1 MSNYQLPIINYQLR
15 VLFVICCV
23 LFTSCSRG
31 FKPEPLTLSVKQNL
45 ALLQTDP
52 QFVMYFNFKK
62 MRETG
67 FWTKFISDSLLN
79 NERNFGNFL
88 YNLKQATGAS
98 ISGGIDELYFSN
110 SWTGENAIV
119 VRGTFDR
126 SKIDN
131 FVKND
136 TAYSKFV
143 HQKGFTVYENQQK
156 SFYFYF
162 KDGFTLCASNYL
174 RQVENTMDVKDTSRA
189 GLLTNSDAMRAI
201 ENILYKEHLWM
212 MSNQKLFI
220 SGIYENLSDTKIIG
234 RFPGSSGNDSAEQK
248 DTSKTG
254 GLIDLSS
261 IYEKVNAVSFAVKM
275 TDNVQLDMQN
285 ECDDNKSADELKN
298 LLDGVIALTKISTKL
313 SQKKA
318 SAVLNLLENI
328 KINSYDKTVLLE
340 LKITDKQVEDI
351 RKQRVFQ

>member
-1 MSNYQLPIINYQLR
+1 M
-15 VLFVICCV
+15 
-23 LFTSCSRG
+23 
-31 FKPEPLTLSVKQNL
+31 SVKQNL
-45 ALLQTDP
+45 ALLQAEP
-52 QFVMYFNFKK
+52 QFVMYFNFNK
-62 MRETG
+62 MRGTE
-67 FWTKFISDSLLN
+67 FWAKFISDSLLN

-119 VRGTFDR
+119 VKGTFDR

-136 TAYSKFV
+136 SAYSKFV
-143 HQKGFTVYENQQK
+143 HQKGFTVYENVQK

-162 KDGFTLCASNYL
+162 KDDFTLCASNYL
-174 RQVENTMDVKDTSRA
+174 RQIENTMDVTDTSKT
-189 GLLTNSDAMRAI
+189 GLLTNPDAMKAI
-201 ENILYKEHLWM
+201 DNILFKEHLWM

-220 SGIYENLSDTKIIG
+220 RGIYENMSETKM
-234 RFPGSSGNDSAEQK
+234 PGSSGK
-248 DTSKTG
+248 DTAGLEDTAKTK

-261 IYEKVNAVSFAVKM
+261 MYGKIHAVSFAVKM
-275 TDNVQLDMQN
+275 TDNVQLNMQN
-285 ECDDNKSADELKN
+285 ECDDDKSADELKN

-313 SQKKA
+313 SQKKP

-340 LKITDKQVEDI
+340 LKISDKQVEEI